1 MPSGFALTAFT
12 EGLCAGETDS
22 GGRRSARLH
31 RIADP
36 RTCGPRCGFSKRR
49 VAEGKPAIR
58 WLMQRFG
65 RGLDRRQIGIATAG
79 VWILSCKYGD
89 AGVAVVS
96 LLFFGIAAWN
106 ERQ

>member
-1 MPSGFALTAFT
+1 MIWLAFI
-12 EGLCAGETDS
+12 AS
-22 GGRRSARLH
+22 Q
-31 RIADP
+31 IADVWTTL
-36 RTCGPRCGFSKRR
+36 RFLKRG
-49 VAEGKPAIR
+49 VAEANPAIR

-65 RGLDRRQIGIATAG
+65 KGWIAVKIGIATAG
-79 VWILSCKYGD
+79 AWFLSLQYGD

>member
-1 MPSGFALTAFT
+1 MIWLAFI
-12 EGLCAGETDS
+12 AS
-22 GGRRSARLH
+22 Q
-31 RIADP
+31 IADVWTTL
-36 RTCGPRCGFSKRR
+36 RFLKRG
-49 VAEGKPAIR
+49 VAEANPAIR

-65 RGLDRRQIGIATAG
+65 RGWIAVKIGIATAG
-79 VWILSCKYGD
+79 AWLLSLQYGD